1 MKKIGFLFCFLT
13 VLVVGW
19 CQIPQKAMTEA
30 NSGGTFSME
39 VSDDS
44 YFLQII
50 PETGADGIN
59 YNDGPYDRWITIDS
73 GTCENE
79 TGMSIYF
86 DQFDIDPSDTLFIY
100 DGPIHLD
107 AQGHIATYELLKC
120 NNNLNPQIQTKIF
133 PSPANTSGKL
143 SLRFKTNG
151 DGNSGKGFLIVAAC
165 REKCETVVP
174 VIDSLFYK
182 TVNGVIVDSGLART
196 VIQVDTNWNHDSTN
210 YSLDTQWFKGM
221 HLCIGQ
227 GIIFKAHGNYTNYYG
242 YGPCDQLSLFE
253 WNFGNGDD
261 SSGIE
266 LTYVPATYRDL
277 DCYDITL
284 RITDNRGCKSA
295 VMESVRLRISQN
307 PIKTIY
313 NLNTICTTDSL
324 LVNIGYEGS
333 NATITMQHLE
343 FAKAKS
349 RSVDCKTFIPDGKGQ
364 NCESADEDECFS
376 AIITFDDFPAG
387 RVVQS
392 ASDICSICINFEHS
406 YLGDIGGRI
415 ICPTKQKAVLWYG
428 TTNKDPMLPSSNA
441 DTLRIK
447 YGIVPGMYNGGYQLI
462 GIPYGGSS
470 DGHGDLNCAT
480 GEGHNYCDSVCNMYG
495 IGWDYCFSLNG
506 NYTSVAGGPCDKTDP
521 TSQDYFCNTNNDTNF
536 SSSFITI
543 PAPFAHAGQTAPDNS
558 SDTRIPSKHGEG
570 TGFDYYLPASDLS
583 NLVGCPLNGDWAIQ
597 LCDDWPA
604 DNGWV
609 FSWSLDFCGISAG
622 SGCEYQVSIDS
633 VLWTPDSSYGDFD
646 LGHWRG
652 LNIDNSNPLRSVI
665 SSHDTA
671 GEFKINV
678 KIYDEFGCKWDTS
691 TFINSVWSPTPDL
704 WDKDTMLICDVET
717 VILDAKDRHTYQ
729 DTTGDDPYKYTFTWE
744 PFGQTT
750 DTIETSS
757 MMGTSTLYT
766 VEAQNNWRSTTCA
779 TRDSVRVN
787 INHQPMPN
795 FDPGVYPL
803 EGCEPY
809 TIHFENTS
817 QYGDSYIWV
826 FGDGD
831 TSRAKSPTHTY
842 GTGQYDFKYY
852 VKNDFGCNDS
862 LVYSKLITVYSSPVA
877 RFSWEPMN
885 PTVMHP
891 SVTFQ
896 NLTIPQSDDNRYYWE
911 IQYDRDN
918 NISYHTLRDVN
929 PTFEWETDGE
939 DITGNYIA
947 RLIAMTQNMGPSGN
961 IVECRDTSES
971 TILLVNDYLQFP
983 NAVTPNGDGVNDKF
997 IIRNLVNGLGYPSNS
1012 LAIYDRWGKRVFYKE
1027 NIASEDDFW
1036 DPAASNVPAGTYF
1049 WRFTGKG
1056 YLGDIQRNG
1065 VVEVI
1070 Y

>member
-1 MKKIGFLFCFLT
+1 MKKIGFLLSL
-13 VLVVGW
+13 LVITAIGW
-19 CQIPQKAMTEA
+19 GQ
-30 NSGGTFSME
+30 NSNEVTMNTTNNGGTFTMAQGTGAM
-39 VSDDS
+39 
-44 YFLQII
+44 YFLHIYSESY
-50 PETGADGIN
+50 PDN
-59 YNDGPYDRWITIDS
+59 YEDAARTVWLTVDS
-73 GTCENE
+73 GSCEGDA
-79 TGMSIYF
+79 GMSLYF
-86 DQFDIDPSDTLFIY
+86 EHFDIDPGDTLFIH
-100 DGPIHLD
+100 DGPSLNSTVI
-107 AQGHIATYELLKC
+107 LKC
-120 NNNLNPQIQTKIF
+120 NNNLNPQNQTTVF
-133 PSPANTSGKL
+133 PSPYNTSGKL
-143 SLRFKTNG
+143 TLEFKTNG
-151 DGNSGKGFLIVAAC
+151 DGNAGTGFMIIVAC
-165 REKCETVVP
+165 REKCETIVP
-174 VIDSLFYK
+174 VIDSIFYK
-182 TVNGVIVDSGLART
+182 TRNGIIVDSGYSRT
-196 VIQVDTNWNHDSTN
+196 IFVYDTNWNADSTD
-210 YSLDTQWFKGM
+210 YTLDTQWFKGM
-221 HLCIGQ
+221 HLCLGES
-227 GIIFKAHGNYTNYYG
+227 IIFKAHGEYTNYYG
-242 YGPCDQLSLFE
+242 YGPADELSLFE
-253 WNFGNGDD
+253 WSFGNGDD

-266 LTYVPATYRDL
+266 LTYVPANYRDL
-277 DCYDITL
+277 DCYDVTL
-284 RITDNRGCKSA
+284 RITDNRGCKST
-295 VMESVRLRISQN
+295 VLETVRVRVAQN
-307 PIKTIY
+307 PVKTIY
-313 NLNTICTTDSL
+313 NLNTMCTTDSAI
-324 LVNIGYEGS
+324 VNIGYEGA
-333 NATITMQHLE
+333 NATITMTYIS
-343 FAKAKS
+343 FAQTKS
-349 RSVDCKTFIPDGKGQ
+349 KTINCKTFIPDGEYAPCG
-364 NCESADEDECFS
+364 DEEKCFN
-376 AIITFDDFPAG
+376 AVINFDDFPAG

-392 ASDICSICINFEHS
+392 PADICSVCLNVEHE
-406 YLGDIGGRI
+406 YLGDIRATIECPSHKKANLWHGTKGKDHTIPNVSADSLIALGFYPGTYGGG
-415 ICPTKQKAVLWYG
+415 G
-428 TTNKDPMLPSSNA
+428 TFL
-441 DTLRIK
+441 
-447 YGIVPGMYNGGYQLI
+447 
-462 GIPYGGSS
+462 GIPYGGNSHHDY
-470 DGHGDLNCAT
+470 DGKCGST
-480 GEGHNYCDSVCNMYG
+480 GLDTYCDSVCNMFG
-495 IGWDYCFSLNG
+495 TGWDYCFSRNKD
-506 NYTSVAGGPCDKTDP
+506 YTLQTGEPCNTTTTTVP
-521 TSQDYFCNTNNDTNF
+521 QNYFCSQGNDTN
-536 SSSFITI
+536 ITGYVFDVI
-543 PAPFAHAGQTAPDNS
+543 PAPYVQAGQQAPDGTARS
-558 SDTRIPSKHGEG
+558 RLPSNHDEQ
-570 TGFDYYLPASDLS
+570 TGYYLPISDFS
-583 NLVGCPLNGDWAIQ
+583 SLVGCPLNGDWTMK
-597 LCDDWPA
+597 LCDNFGS
-604 DNGWV
+604 DNGWI
-609 FSWSLDFCGISAG
+609 FSWSIDFCGISSG
-622 SGCEYQVSIDS
+622 GGCEYQVGIDS
-633 VLWTPDSSYGDFD
+633 VIWLPDSNAGDFE

-652 LNIDNSNPLRSVI
+652 LNIENSNPKRSII

-671 GEFKINV
+671 GHFPINV
-678 KIYDEFGCKWDTS
+678 HIYDEFGCVWDT
-691 TFINSVWSPTPDL
+691 TTAIDVVWSPTPNL

-852 VKNDFGCNDS
+852 VKNNFGCNDS

-918 NISYHTLRDVN
+918 NISYHTMRDVN